1 MSRDDANSAA
11 ATAAS
16 ADKCEENNVGA
27 STPQNFQDGASQTST
42 LDGPPAYAAAA
53 FMLPAY
59 IKERNSNIN
68 VDESVGVSASKVD
81 GAASASASLLE
92 KVQVQQPPSP
102 QTPKPAPE
110 LNTNPAHAAAATAE
124 TVRTNNF
131 SSYIKE
137 INSNIDES
145 VDASASK
152 VDSAS
157 AQSNV
162 YRWSPPKPKSNET
175 QPRRVVNHGLPS
187 KSKMLPTC
195 HRDTTTSSKSKVLS
209 AADDTVPPPEKKKMK
224 LSESMAI
231 DHTYH
236 DFSRVDYVPDD
247 DDYNFQGKSGKGP
260 HQPFPAKLHA
270 ILSNPS
276 YQHIICW
283 QPHGRAWIVLVSK
296 NIIVGMFIMYGY
308 D

>member
-1 MSRDDANSAA
+1 MSRDANSTAA
-11 ATAAS
+11 TATAAS
-16 ADKCEENNVGA
+16 ADKCREENNVGA
-27 STPQNFQDGASQTST
+27 STPQKFQDGASQTST

-53 FMLPAY
+53 VMLPAY
-59 IKERNSNIN
+59 IKERNSNID

-81 GAASASASLLE
+81 GAASASLPE
-92 KVQVQQPPSP
+92 KVQVQQPP
-102 QTPKPAPE
+102 QTPEPAPE

-124 TVRTNNF
+124 AVPMNNF

-152 VDSAS
+152 VDSAL

-195 HRDTTTSSKSKVLS
+195 HRDNTKSSKSKVLS

-224 LSESMAI
+224 LSKKREIKESMI

-296 NIIVGMFIMYGY
+296 NII
-308 D
+308 